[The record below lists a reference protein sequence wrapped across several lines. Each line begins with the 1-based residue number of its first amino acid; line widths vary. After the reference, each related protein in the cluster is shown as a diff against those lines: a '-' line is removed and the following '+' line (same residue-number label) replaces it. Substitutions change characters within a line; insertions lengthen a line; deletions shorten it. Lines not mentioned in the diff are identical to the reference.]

1 MNKMTDFGLTEPM
14 IKEQGYKHLSA
25 EELKKRIYNK
35 TVKGEYF
42 IGRIFV
48 TYIDDKGN
56 MEGENDLGSHHF
68 GKNIIDLKND
78 TLTTQWDTGW
88 HNWTG
93 RAYAVDDEI
102 KFFDTNTLKWRTT
115 FKTFKEGKGEIRVK

>member
-1 MNKMTDFGLTEPM
+1 MVDFGLTEPM
-14 IKEQGYKHLSA
+14 IKEQGYTQLSA
-25 EELKKRIYNK
+25 EELIARIYNK
-35 TVKGEYF
+35 TIRGEYF

-68 GKNIIDLKND
+68 GKNIIDMDND
-78 TLTTQWDTGW
+78 TLTTQWDSSW

-93 RAYAVDDEI
+93 RAYDVAGEI
-102 KFFDTNTLKWRTT
+102 KFFDTTSLEWRTT
-115 FKTFKEGKGEIRVK
+115 FKFFENGKKDLKV